1 MVAGETKQLTQ
12 LALRFS
18 WCPAGTFRMGSPED
32 SVTHM
37 LNEHPHDVTIA
48 RGFWLQ
54 QTEVTQTQYEAVMG
68 VNPSHFRGADHPV
81 DSVTWDEAQEFC
93 RRLTSLASETS
104 SGNQY
109 RLPTESEWEYACRA
123 GTSGDF
129 SFGDDQKLFPDHG
142 WGFENSGQATHP
154 VGTKQ
159 PNPWSLSDLHGNVS
173 EWCQDLYG
181 DYPRESVT
189 DPTGPGSGD
198 KRVLRGGCWFHV
210 PKYCRSAHREAY
222 PATTRYV
229 GLGFRVIVTL
239 PAETNSESG
248 EAAKGNATDSVRCL
262 LFDQVAAGGSLCS
275 SGFPARAPCW
285 FFTVWVADFQGVW
298 PPHPRPLS
306 PVSRGRGEQGVISG
320 RFSVF
325 GFRFGEPRTGVR
337 GCEFRAFRF
346 CAASL
351 FGCRDSMIGPVICGR
366 LDTREAA
373 KPRRKGGGGL
383 FSSTSTSTSG
393 VGSGRFGLTRSR
405 EVAKSRRETQGG
417 AVVCGELPAL
427 LSTFSHL
434 LSMAWMPSPPHSRPL
449 SPVSRGRGVDSVVC
463 GRSVEGVVVLG
474 MSE

>member
-1 MVAGETKQLTQ
+1 MFDWNSRRSLLVLLAFFVLATGCSQQSEPLKSENERQAAKGTSDSAEPLPPEPWDQLPLSRDNSFVSPPATAGMVAGETKQLTQ

-123 GTSGDF
+123 GTFGDF

-285 FFTVWVADFQGVW
+285 FF
-298 PPHPRPLS
+298 
-306 PVSRGRGEQGVISG
+306 
-320 RFSVF
+320 
-325 GFRFGEPRTGVR
+325 
-337 GCEFRAFRF
+337 
-346 CAASL
+346 
-351 FGCRDSMIGPVICGR
+351 
-366 LDTREAA
+366 
-373 KPRRKGGGGL
+373 
-383 FSSTSTSTSG
+383 
-393 VGSGRFGLTRSR
+393 
-405 EVAKSRRETQGG
+405 
-417 AVVCGELPAL
+417 
-427 LSTFSHL
+427 
-434 LSMAWMPSPPHSRPL
+434 
-449 SPVSRGRGVDSVVC
+449 
-463 GRSVEGVVVLG
+463 
-474 MSE
+474 